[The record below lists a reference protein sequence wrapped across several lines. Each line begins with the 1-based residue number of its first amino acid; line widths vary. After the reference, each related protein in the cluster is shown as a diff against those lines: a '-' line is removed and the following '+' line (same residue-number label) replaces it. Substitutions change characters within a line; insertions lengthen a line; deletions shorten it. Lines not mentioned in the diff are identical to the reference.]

1 MLKALSISA
10 AILFLS
16 MPSAMAQVRFGAC
29 AADVKT
35 HCANV
40 QPGQGRINACVK
52 AHFNDL
58 SDACKARL
66 TRTAAVREACASD
79 IKKQCANVRRG
90 GGRLTA
96 CLKDSLANLDEGCK
110 AALSAV
116 VSGKGK

>member
-16 MPSAMAQVRFGAC
+16 MPSAMAQARFGAC

-35 HCANV
+35 HCAGV

-52 AHFNDL
+52 SHFNDL

-66 TRTAAVREACASD
+66 ARTAAIREACASD

-90 GGRLTA
+90 GGRLAT